1 MKKFAKLIPVA
12 LGLLT
17 LASCSN
23 DDFFNDGANTFDTS
37 KLGEGDLLVTEAA
50 LDESDGGIFTRSWRS
65 DSGDPLIRKWSSK
78 DYMTVYDKD
87 LHKYDIYG
95 FQGGDGEKGA
105 FRLKTGRTV
114 GGNFVSNIS
123 EPEYA
128 IYPKSSCIQG
138 HWEYNEK
145 SGLTKTEALIPIPE
159 MIQYDATHA
168 EDGTPVYEDVI
179 PRWGTVTRTD
189 QGYLETNLN
198 YMTGVLRL
206 RLIGTPDYAQYIK
219 VQMIDHQT
227 GLPIQMTGMFKTTLG
242 KNEVPN
248 LNAVLAPEFTT
259 RTGGVNEDAFLHYAS
274 VYNPEGEGSWDY
286 EPWSEDALTPDP
298 IPVDESRLP
307 FPFASPFEGAG
318 EDCPETG
325 YAIYVKMNQP
335 SMDVEDQAE
344 LLRRSVVF
352 VPLVTTAGRTV
363 DIVASAMYYK
373 DGEVYEKPFMRLKD
387 KVIEAGKLYG
397 NATPYNLAVDGYDPT
412 SINEALE
419 TAEPEDGIILLE
431 TMNPIGVCGDAEGM
445 DNTIL
450 IPNKE
455 NTNMI
460 VIDMSKGLYGCESNQ
475 TLFVKYKDNNK
486 PFEGDVVLITK
497 NIMCSTPGDTPSAY
511 PVNITTLTSKSG
523 IGIAGTQFRNLKID
537 GDAFFV
543 GDGKTATLVRYRPA
557 GSGPSIG
564 SDYPTSLLLS
574 DNVKEIHV
582 YQHAV
587 LDYGFTSSYKY
598 KLAIP
603 DATQEEG
610 YQNKGIE
617 KITVNGG
624 FCADEIDARTK
635 AVKIETSGT
644 TTGLATLFTGAR
656 TQGQIEINDKSIF
669 LTNDKGIAAWGGTEN
684 QPGVKVSGQAYVF
697 GPIFSK
703 TGDIDINIQDLNQTW
718 DGTGRLLSDVIY
730 SLDDESSL
738 GSCFDFYTSLAE
750 AWGGVIGEGTT
761 ATSPDLA
768 WGPFYAEAA
777 SVKFYAQNSGIVN
790 INGAPIA
797 TRANASAMAEQLGLS
812 EHPEKTLPFG
822 VYAKKNIDIQTKD
835 APEDY
840 KKTKIFVDQEMWAE
854 NDGTLAG
861 NVKFGKGLEQGEG
874 GVFAVDN
881 DFTILGVSRVYTRVK
896 VGHDANI
903 NLDANDGDCQ
913 AVKILRF
920 VKNSQP
926 NKLNLTQGYVRTVK
940 NGLKEPTAEYKDAAF
955 DVELWH
961 AEGGKFAAIGE
972 VTSPDNLIPQ
982 NTSTWNG
989 EQMPKELKDTYINYD
1004 DSNGDLWTATQL
1016 AAQITG
1022 TTAPEIDGSQVAT
1035 LRSNIDLQNYPWAG
1049 INTGGIYYFVGFDSQ
1064 KSISGLNIVGDG
1076 KANKHVLD
1084 NIEDLCEDMFPDIYI
1099 QDQDANVPDKFVSAG
1114 FINTAGTLVVKN
1126 LKVTA
1131 QTSIEDTDDQ
1141 IFGVGAIAGY
1151 VRSEFHA
1158 YNVNVEL
1165 VGGSFGATPTTN
1177 TKAVRIGGLAGY
1189 VYGNKIVVKGVDV
1202 NGKRAIV
1209 TGWGG
1214 LGGLF
1219 GGVNGDDLEATISN
1233 AKNTSEYGAM
1243 TTKVSDLTLRVTNL
1257 EVDDPIDEND
1267 LEQGK
1272 TGLYIGTI
1280 DNLTDIEKLTIEDGI
1295 GNTVADQPTIV
1306 NSDYETTYLKRAFWT
1321 AEQLT
1326 SGAWDYKRVF
1336 KYTDDYGEHEINSQ
1350 YLIGQS
1356 GAWNPSANAVRIKGK
1371 SYNVLKVE
1379 DQVPALQTGVLYFIT
1394 RHTAF

>member
-145 SGLTKTEALIPIPE
+145 SGLSKTEALIPIPE

-189 QGYLETNLN
+189 QGYLETDLK

-242 KNEVPN
+242 RNEVPN
-248 LNAVLAPEFTT
+248 LDAVLAPEFTT
-259 RTGGVNEDAFLHYAS
+259 PTGAVNPWAFNQGWTED
-274 VYNPEGEGSWDY
+274 E
-286 EPWSEDALTPDP
+286 LTPEPIDP
-298 IPVDESRLP
+298 EESELP
-307 FPFASPFEGAG
+307 FPEVSPFEGG
-318 EDCPETG
+318 YVDCPDEG

-352 VPLVTTAGRTV
+352 VPLVTTNGRTV
-363 DIVASAMYYK
+363 DIVASALYVNDQ
-373 DGEVYEKPFMRLKD
+373 DGLVYEKPFMRLKD

-497 NIMCSTPGDTPSAY
+497 NIMCSTSGDSPSAPQY

-557 GSGPSIG
+557 GTGDLVG

-574 DNVKEIHV
+574 DNVKEIKV

-587 LDYGFTSSYKY
+587 LDYGFMTSYKY

-624 FCADEIDARTK
+624 FGADEIDARTK

-644 TTGLATLFTGAR
+644 TTGLATLNTGVR

-703 TGDIDINIQDLNQTW
+703 TGDIDINIQNLNLAW

-750 AWGGVIGEGTT
+750 AWGEVIGEGTT
-761 ATSPDLA
+761 PTSTDLA

-797 TRANASAMAEQLGLS
+797 TRANASVMAEQLGLS

-822 VYAKKNIDIQTKD
+822 VYAKKDIDIQTKD

-854 NDGTLAG
+854 NNGTLAG
-861 NVKFGKGLEQGEG
+861 NVKFGKGLQEDEG
-874 GVFAVDN
+874 GVFAVDK

-896 VGHDANI
+896 VGQDANI
-903 NLDANDGDCQ
+903 NLDANDGDCE

-940 NGLKEPTAEYKDAAF
+940 NGSVEDGTAF

-961 AEGGKFAAIGE
+961 AEGGTFTAIGE

-989 EQMPKELKDTYINYD
+989 KQMPKELKATYINYD
-1004 DSNGDLWTATQL
+1004 GKNGDLWTATQL

-1022 TTAPEIDGSQVAT
+1022 VTTPKQEVSGTNKYEAI
-1035 LRSNIDLQNYPWAG
+1035 LRSDIDLANFDWKGYSTSGTYILTGFGAQKQ
-1049 INTGGIYYFVGFDSQ
+1049 INN
-1064 KSISGLNIVGDG
+1064 LNIVG
-1076 KANKHVLD
+1076 NTYEV
-1084 NIEDLCEDMFPDIYI
+1084 EDETGVKVKKVF
-1099 QDQDANVPDKFVSAG
+1099 AG
-1114 FINTAGTLVVKN
+1114 LINNAGTVKFEN
-1126 LKVTA
+1126 LKVKA
-1131 QTSIEDTDDQ
+1131 QTSIPNTADEVN
-1141 IFGVGAIAGY
+1141 GVGALAGN
-1151 VRSEFHA
+1151 VRA
-1158 YNVNVEL
+1158 WLIVNNVDVEL
-1165 VGGSFGATPTTN
+1165 FGGSFGASLTSN
-1177 TKAVRIGGLAGY
+1177 IKAKNIGGAAGH
-1189 VYGNKIVVKGVDV
+1189 VATGVNIKGI
-1202 NGKRAIV
+1202 AIDGSKAIIS
-1209 TGWGG
+1209 GWGG
-1214 LGGLF
+1214 LGGII
-1219 GGVNGDDLEATISN
+1219 GSADG
-1233 AKNTSEYGAM
+1233 
-1243 TTKVSDLTLRVTNL
+1243 KVSITDADATSKFGAKATVVNNEQKIRVTYNSSTAPL
-1257 EVDDPIDEND
+1257 YYADM
-1267 LEQGK
+1267 EQGK
-1272 TGLYIGTI
+1272 AGLYVGTMPNIANIGENDVVINVSGNTKN
-1280 DNLTDIEKLTIEDGI
+1280 DYFNYAEDGKQKESDAYQEGTFYDSQAGRTVN
-1295 GNTVADQPTIV
+1295 GNYYFTHKWKDNDGFVHNT
-1306 NSDYETTYLKRAFWT
+1306 
-1321 AEQLT
+1321 
-1326 SGAWDYKRVF
+1326 
-1336 KYTDDYGEHEINSQ
+1336 Q

-1356 GAWNPSANAVRIKGK
+1356 GLDINENAVIINGKNYHIKKAGT
-1371 SYNVLKVE
+1371 SSQS
-1379 DQVPALQTGVLYFIT
+1379 DGMTSALYYIEFSTYGQP
-1394 RHTAF
+1394 RP